1 MLTLPEP
8 TVVQVT
14 PSVDRL
20 AVKLL
25 PVRTRRSQYGAAGPA
40 TKVPLVLPPFC
51 VRRRKTMPL
60 LGEITTE
67 ASLALALSEART
79 MTPAL
84 AQPSVFWTLA
94 TRATIEPSPVSG
106 M

>member
-8 TVVQVT
+8 TVIQVT

-25 PVRTRRSQYGAAGPA
+25 PVRTRRSQYGAAGPV
-40 TKVPLVLPPFC
+40 TNVPLVLPPLLD
-51 VRRRKTMPL
+51 RRRKTMPL
-60 LGEITTE
+60 FGEMTTE
-67 ASLALALSEART
+67 ASLALALREART

-84 AQPSVFWTLA
+84 AQGSVFWTLA
-94 TRATIEPSPVSG
+94 TRATIEPSPVRG
-106 M
+106 T